1 MALPSWDDSYATG
14 DEAIDRQHREL
25 LKLVDDLE
33 RAELASATPEVI
45 NKALDLV
52 VDFTFSHF
60 AMEEDLM
67 VRVDYPQRDQ
77 DEMIQ
82 QHREFANYARLRVA
96 EFRSAGPQSVLPL
109 RAFLTEWLTVHEFG
123 LDRKLA
129 DFIHVTHATPGK
141 ATPSAR

>member
-1 MALPSWDDSYATG
+1 MVLPTWNDSYATG

-25 LKLVDDLE
+25 LELVDDLE
-33 RAELASATPEVI
+33 RAEAASASLETVF
-45 NKALDLV
+45 KALDLV
-52 VDFTFSHF
+52 TEFTQSHF
-60 AMEEDLM
+60 MMEEALM

-82 QHREFANYARLRVA
+82 QHQEFTHYARLRVV
-96 EFRSAGPQSVLPL
+96 EFRSGGPQSVLPF

-129 DFIHVTHATPGK
+129 TFIRVTHKTSEGAE
-141 ATPSAR
+141 PSAR